1 VEERPAAVTPSSSCG
16 LGTRVVHLLSTVPGG
31 LVDLLTKKVIVEMS
45 VRRSVG
51 TTRLWRTQEQELAGV
66 SPVSTWH
73 LETNWGGAL

>member
-1 VEERPAAVTPSSSCG
+1 
-16 LGTRVVHLLSTVPGG
+16 
-31 LVDLLTKKVIVEMS
+31 VDLLTKKVIVEMS